1 MNNIPKPLNEEMN
14 RDPFYRK
21 CCLSSDGKCEG
32 RVERHHALIFAGKQ
46 LQKKFCILPACGGF
60 HHRYAN
66 RKDIKE
72 RFDHVLLNRATDQEL
87 EEISKAKN
95 YKQERDRLNKI
106 YGNKT

>member
-1 MNNIPKPLNEEMN
+1 MNHIPKSLNDDLN
-14 RDPFYRK
+14 TDRFYKK
-21 CCLSSDGKCEG
+21 CCLASDGMCEG

-46 LQKKFCILPACGGF
+46 LQKKFCILPACREY
-60 HHRYAN
+60 HHRFAN

-87 EEISKAKN
+87 AEISKAVD
-95 YKQERDRLNKI
+95 YKQELWRLNKI